1 MRNNEKVPLGKHS
14 FCPVFVALPLPRMFH
29 RPVCICKADKVL
41 AACSSHVRQ
50 EKNAM
55 PQKSDS
61 PHSWLLIKSL
71 NGNVSLSSVPPSPLL
86 LLISFFPLPLVQSWR
101 IMQLLPWQDPSVRAF
116 PETKVEIT
124 LCVAGAGMWVGGRCR
139 DSVYCLGTKACK
151 AYWYFFLGDI
161 FCCPVLC
168 STAYGSKSAQL
179 LVLIQGLSFLKGI
192 FAGFLLKAS

>member
-1 MRNNEKVPLGKHS
+1 MRKFLWENTPSVLFLLPCHSQECSTDQCAYAKQIRFSQHVPAMWGRRRMLCHRRVILHIADCWS
-14 FCPVFVALPLPRMFH
+14 NPSMEMWAFPLFLFHLCFCWFL
-29 RPVCICKADKVL
+29 
-41 AACSSHVRQ
+41 S
-50 EKNAM
+50 
-55 PQKSDS
+55 
-61 PHSWLLIKSL
+61 
-71 NGNVSLSSVPPSPLL
+71 SLSLL
-86 LLISFFPLPLVQSWR
+86 SRAEELCNSCPDRIHLSLSW
-101 IMQLLPWQDPSVRAF
+101 F
-116 PETKVEIT
+116 ETKVEIT

-168 STAYGSKSAQL
+168 STAYGSKSVHL